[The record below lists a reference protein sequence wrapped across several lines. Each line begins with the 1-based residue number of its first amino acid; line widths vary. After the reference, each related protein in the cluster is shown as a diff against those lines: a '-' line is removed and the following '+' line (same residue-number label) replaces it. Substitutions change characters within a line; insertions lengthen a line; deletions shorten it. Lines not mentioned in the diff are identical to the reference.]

1 MSVTISN
8 LTATWS
14 NTSVVYTAIK
24 MNVANNGS
32 AAGSKLMDLQANGV
46 SRFVVFANGST
57 TINGT
62 DVLTTIDNRVVPVFN
77 QANTSFNQ
85 ANTAFNRA
93 NNAISYKGFVLAN
106 TQTFLESGTW
116 RKPTLANA
124 ALAGANTFAIIQ
136 VWGAGASGG
145 TTKQSA
151 RSGGGGG
158 GGAFHE
164 RIIKLNELADT
175 VTVTIGLGGAARTA
189 DQAGAAGGTSSF
201 GTHISAFGGG
211 GGGRGDS
218 GEGGGGGGSG
228 SVGSVGGNGA
238 SQQGDGGSASSG
250 IIASVTP
257 YRMFLPGI
265 DISSTNI
272 LQSIECDFYTISSG
286 TLRQNLKNGAG
297 GAGGLGTAGESS
309 TYGGG
314 GGGAGRRTGGEGYD
328 GGSSVWGGA
337 GGGGGSGD
345 TISINGGVSTYG
357 GNGANGSTGST
368 NAQDGF
374 VPGGGGGG
382 AEQGNSG
389 AGANGEVIVYT
400 FDLVL

>member
-1 MSVTISN
+1 MSVAISN

-14 NTSVVYTAIK
+14 NTAISYTAIK

-32 AAGSKLMDLQANGV
+32 TADSKLMDLQANGT
-46 SRFVVFANGST
+46 SRFTVFANGST
-57 TINGT
+57 AIGGTTLTIGGI
-62 DVLTTIDNRVVPVFN
+62 DVLTTIDNRIIPV
-77 QANTSFNQ
+77 
-85 ANTAFNRA
+85 FNRA
-93 NNAISYKGFVLAN
+93 NNAISYKGFVLSN
-106 TQTFLESGTW
+106 TQTFLGSGTW
-116 RKPTLANA
+116 SKPPLANA
-124 ALAGANTFAIIQ
+124 TLVGVNTFAIIQ
-136 VWGAGASGG
+136 VWGAGGSGG
-145 TTKQSA
+145 TPKTNGSE
-151 RSGGGGG
+151 GGGGG

-211 GGGRGDS
+211 GGARSAGGGD
-218 GEGGGGGGSG
+218 GGGGGGSG
-228 SVGSVGGNGA
+228 SAGSGN
-238 SQQGDGGSASSG
+238 SPGSANSG
-250 IIASVTP
+250 IIAPVTS

-272 LQSIECDFYTISSG
+272 LQSIDYEFYTISSG

-297 GAGGLGTAGESS
+297 GAGGSASDGATS

-314 GGGAGRRTGGEGYD
+314 GGGAGRDNAGQQGYSGGN
-328 GGSSVWGGA
+328 SVWGGG
-337 GGGGGSGD
+337 GGGGGSID

-382 AEQGNSG
+382 AEAGNSG
-389 AGANGEVIVYT
+389 AGADGEVIVYT